1 MATPAVTSVVTPDY
15 SLLARLSEIG
25 GVPGREERVREL
37 IAAELEGHVDSLETD
52 AMGNLIARK
61 KSKKKGAKRVLIAA
75 HMDEI
80 GFYVRFVDD
89 AGFLRVQPLGGFDA
103 RTLFARQVT
112 VHTGSGDLVGVLNP
126 GVKPIH
132 IAPPDEREQVPKL
145 TDFFVDTGLDAET
158 VKAKVKLGDPVT
170 LRQPFVDLGAV
181 VTGKA
186 LDDRV
191 NCFILLEL
199 LKTLKKPVHDVYAVF
214 STQEEVGLRGA
225 TTAAYTL
232 EPDIGIALDTTLAVD
247 LPGTPAE
254 QRVTRMGE
262 GVALKV
268 MDSSMI
274 STRWLLD
281 EFVALADN
289 HAVPYQ
295 LELLPL
301 GGTDAGAMQRS
312 RKGVSSLTLSIPSRY
327 VHTVTEMVAKRDVE
341 ASLELLRHYLS

>member
-1 MATPAVTSVVTPDY
+1 MATPEIAPDY

-25 GVPGREERVREL
+25 GVPGREEQVRDL

-52 AMGNLIARK
+52 AMGNLIAHK

-80 GFYVRFVDD
+80 GFYVRFIDD
-89 AGFLRVQPLGGFDA
+89 NGFLRVQNLGGFDT

-112 VHTGSGDLVGVLNP
+112 VHAASGDALLGVMNP
-126 GVKPIH
+126 AVKPIH
-132 IAPPDEREQVPKL
+132 IASSEDRKQVPEL
-145 TDFFVDTGLDAET
+145 AEFMIDTGLDADT
-158 VKAKVKLGDPVT
+158 VQTKVRLGDPVT

-247 LPGTPAE
+247 IPGTPAE

-268 MDSSMI
+268 MDASMI

-281 EFVALADN
+281 EFAALADKY
-289 HAVPYQ
+289 AVPYQ

-312 RKGVSSLTLSIPSRY
+312 RKGVASLTLSIPSRY

>member
-1 MATPAVTSVVTPDY
+1 MAAPDATLDY
-15 SLLARLSEIG
+15 GLLGRLSEAA
-25 GVPGREERVREL
+25 GVPGREERVRDL
-37 IAAELEGHVDSLETD
+37 IAAELADVVDSLETD
-52 AMGNLIARK
+52 AMGNLVAHRAA
-61 KSKKKGAKRVLIAA
+61 KKKKAKRVLVAA

-103 RTLFARQVT
+103 RNLFARQVT
-112 VHTGSGDLVGVLNP
+112 VHTGSGEALIGVMNP

-132 IAPPDEREQVPKL
+132 IASGDEREQVPKL

-158 VKAKVKLGDPVT
+158 VKAKVNLGDPVT

-191 NCFILLEL
+191 NCFVLVEL
-199 LKTLKKPVHDVYAVF
+199 LKALKKPAHHVFAVF

-247 LPGTPAE
+247 IPGTPAE
-254 QRVTRMGE
+254 GRVTKMGE

-281 EFVALADN
+281 EFVALAERYG
-289 HAVPYQ
+289 VPYQ

-312 RKGVSSLTLSIPSRY
+312 RKGVASLTLSIPSRY

-341 ASLELLRHYLS
+341 ASLELLTHYLS

>member
-1 MATPAVTSVVTPDY
+1 MATPGATPDY
-15 SLLARLSEIG
+15 GLLARLSKIG
-25 GVPGREERVREL
+25 GVPGREERVRDL
-37 IAAELEGHVDSLETD
+37 VAAELDGSVDSLETD

-61 KSKKKGAKRVLIAA
+61 KSKKKGAKRVLVAA

-89 AGFLRVQPLGGFDA
+89 SGFLRVQPLGGFDA

-112 VHTGSGDLVGVLNP
+112 VHTGGGEELVGVLNP

-145 TDFFVDTGLDAET
+145 TDFFVDTGLDADT
-158 VKAKVKLGDPVT
+158 VRAKVKLGDPVT

-191 NCFILLEL
+191 NCFILVEL
-199 LKTLKKPVHDVYAVF
+199 LKTLKKPAHDVYAVF

-225 TTAAYTL
+225 TTAAYTI

-247 LPGTPAE
+247 IPGTPAE
-254 QRVTRMGE
+254 QRVTKLGE

-274 STRWLLD
+274 STKWLLD
-281 EFVALADN
+281 EFVALADKY
-289 HAVPYQ
+289 AVPYQ

-312 RKGVSSLTLSIPSRY
+312 RKGVASLTLSIPSRY

-341 ASLELLRHYLS
+341 GSLSLLQHFLA

>member
-1 MATPAVTSVVTPDY
+1 MATSSATPDY
-15 SLLARLSEIG
+15 SLLARLSEVG
-25 GVPGREERVREL
+25 GVPGREEAVREL
-37 IAAELEGHVDSLETD
+37 IAAELEGVADSLETD

-61 KSKKKGAKRVLIAA
+61 KSKKKGAKRVLVAA

-103 RTLFARQVT
+103 RNLFARQVT
-112 VHTGSGDLVGVLNP
+112 VHTGSGEVLVGVMNP

-132 IAPPDEREQVPKL
+132 IAPQDEREGVPKL

-170 LRQPFVDLGAV
+170 LRQPFVDLGVV

-191 NCFILLEL
+191 NCFILVEL
-199 LKTLKKPVHDVYAVF
+199 LKALKKPAHDVYAVF

-225 TTAAYTL
+225 TTAAYTV

-247 LPGTPAE
+247 IPGTPAE
-254 QRVTRMGE
+254 QRVTKLGE

-274 STRWLLD
+274 STKWLLD
-281 EFVALADN
+281 EFVALAEKN
-289 HAVPYQ
+289 GVPYQ

-312 RKGVSSLTLSIPSRY
+312 RKGVASLTLSIPSRY
-327 VHTVTEMVAKRDVE
+327 VHTVTETVAKRDVE
-341 ASLELLRHYLS
+341 GLLALLTHYLS